1 VEGVGKK
8 RQALVQWRGF
18 DRASG
23 NPHQPSWRPV
33 AHVTADLLQ
42 PFKRRRVR
50 VSDDEAA
57 PGAGAKRVSAGVRAA
72 VAKRASPRIAGAQP
86 IAGLGEEGGAGRG
99 DERREALRCTVHAW
113 YSVQVSAAPT
123 FAVLRIPTG

>member
-1 VEGVGKK
+1 MVAAGVLPDGRGRWAVDRVVRVEGVGKK

-23 NPHQPSWRPV
+23 IPHQPSWRPV

-50 VSDDEAA
+50 VSGDEAA
-57 PGAGAKRVSAGVRAA
+57 PGAGAKRVSAGVRVA
-72 VAKRASPRIAGAQP
+72 VAKRASPRIAGEQP
-86 IAGLGEEGGAGRG
+86 IAGLGEGRG
-99 DERREALRCTVHAW
+99 E
-113 YSVQVSAAPT
+113 
-123 FAVLRIPTG
+123 G